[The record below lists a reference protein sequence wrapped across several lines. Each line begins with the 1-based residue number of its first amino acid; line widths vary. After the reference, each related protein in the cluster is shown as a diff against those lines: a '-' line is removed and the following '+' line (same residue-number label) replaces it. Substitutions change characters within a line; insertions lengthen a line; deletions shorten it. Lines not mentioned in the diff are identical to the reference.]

1 MDRLAQTARRAA
13 LLGIAV
19 SAALAVLKIFVG
31 LRARSTAVVSDGI
44 ESASDVLTS
53 GIVLFGLVLAS
64 RPADE
69 DHPYGH
75 GRFET
80 LSALLVGAILFGSG
94 SLICIGSLR
103 SATDPSHAPASFAV
117 WPLVVSIVSKSLLWS
132 WKRSLGRRLRSDALL
147 ADASNDAVDILSA
160 TIALGGLSVT
170 LFNPTRLGAF
180 DHAGGFGVGLVVI
193 GLSLRIVRD
202 TVSQLVD
209 TMPGEQMLTE
219 IRHVALD
226 VPGALAIEKCF
237 ARKTGF
243 HYHVDLHL
251 EVDPDLT
258 VRASHAIATQVR
270 IAIKE
275 NLDWVADVLVHVEPS
290 PLDTMRRDG
299 REDPSALHP
308 HDGK

>member
-19 SAALAVLKIFVG
+19 SAALAALKITVG
-31 LRARSTAVVSDGI
+31 LRAHSTAVVSDGI
-44 ESASDVLTS
+44 ESAGDVLTS
-53 GIVLFGLVLAS
+53 GIVLLGLILAS

-69 DHPYGH
+69 EHPYGH

-94 SLICIGSLR
+94 SLICIGSLHGVTAPAR
-103 SATDPSHAPASFAV
+103 PPASFAV
-117 WPLVVSIVSKSLLWS
+117 WPLVVSLVAKTLLWS
-132 WKRSLGRRLRSDALL
+132 WKRSLGRRVRSDALL

-160 TIALGGLSVT
+160 AVALTGLSVT
-170 LFNPTRLGAF
+170 LFDPVRFRASDNV
-180 DHAGGFGVGLVVI
+180 GGFGVGLVVV

-209 TMPGEQMLTE
+209 TMPAEQMLAE
-219 IRHVALD
+219 IRHIALE
-226 VPGALAIEKCF
+226 VPGALGIEKCF

-299 REDPSALHP
+299 CEGPSALQP